1 LASPDGDARD
11 RFPAWL
17 EHRLPTVALA
27 GALLYLVVALTNPGI
42 VAVDDYHLIARF
54 IPAQRASASAI
65 IDGIGIRSPLVP
77 LLHLGITRVALAAG
91 VEHPLWQLHVD
102 LAIVGLASFASILW
116 ATLASF
122 EAYEARTRERHRV
135 IATGLIG
142 FYFLAALFL
151 TRPMVEAMAA
161 PFLALSA
168 GLACRYWA
176 RGTAVPLILSLAALA
191 VASMMRPQAGVCAL
205 ALGVVVALRRPR
217 DLLILAATG
226 LVCIVLTGLPDL
238 VLRGHFH
245 ESLRRYVAFNLAESS
260 RFGVG
265 PWYVY
270 VLVLI
275 ALTLPPV
282 FLSRFRGLPWRER
295 YRPLLPTLLYFVV
308 FVVAH
313 SAVPHKEERFMIPIM
328 PLLLVLLTPL
338 TTWLVERPEGRWRL
352 WLLVGA
358 NAVLLVLAVTNPIQ
372 ASAIR
377 LARYLDAN
385 PRFGAVTRVKPGTI
399 VVAEMFVRQ
408 PLVVSSVRHAEEAPH
423 DCGTLVVATA
433 RSPGAGAL
441 AEDPRRVR
449 VGRFEPGPL
458 ERLVVAINP
467 GPNARRAALE
477 AFAERDCPAGDP
489 R

>member
-1 LASPDGDARD
+1 M
-11 RFPAWL
+11 
-17 EHRLPTVALA
+17 
-27 GALLYLVVALTNPGI
+27 LYLLVALTNPGI

-65 IDGIGIRSPLVP
+65 IEGIGIRSPLVP
-77 LLHLGITRVALAAG
+77 LLHLGITRLALAAG

-102 LAIVGLASFASILW
+102 MVVVGLLSFTSLLW
-116 ATLASF
+116 AARASF
-122 EAYEARTRERHRV
+122 EAYDVVSRRRHRV
-135 IATGLIG
+135 VAAALIG

-161 PFLALSA
+161 PFLAISA
-168 GLACRYWA
+168 GLACRYWV
-176 RGTAVPLILSLAALA
+176 RGTPGPLILSLVALA

-205 ALGVVVALRRPR
+205 ALGAIVVLRRRPR

-238 VLRGHFH
+238 VLRGRFH

-270 VLVLI
+270 VLVLL

-282 FLSRFRGLPWRER
+282 FLSRFPGFPWRER
-295 YRPLLPTLLYFVV
+295 YRPLLPTLMYFVV

-313 SAVPHKEERFMIPIM
+313 SAVPHKEERFMIPAM

-338 TTWLVERPEGRWRL
+338 TTWLIERPEARWRL
-352 WLLVGA
+352 WLLLGA
-358 NAVLLVLAVTNPIQ
+358 NAVLLVLAVTNPVQ

-377 LARYLDAN
+377 LARFLDAH
-385 PRFGAVTRVKPGTI
+385 PEFGAVSRVKPGPI
-399 VVAEMFVRQ
+399 VVAEMLVRH
-408 PLVVSSVRHAEEAPH
+408 PLAVSSVRQAADAPH
-423 DCGTLVVATA
+423 ECSTLVVAFAQSEGA
-433 RSPGAGAL
+433 RALGA
-441 AEDPRRVR
+441 DSRRVS
-449 VGRFEPGPL
+449 VGRFSPGPL
-458 ERLVVAINP
+458 EQLVVAINP
-467 GPNARRAALE
+467 GPNARRGALE
-477 AFAERDCPAGDP
+477 AFAERDCPSGGV